1 MLINNLY
8 VLHNIILHFQHL
20 GGISWFFKEI
30 SIYNFRY
37 LNMYSF
43 KFTSYRSTDFKSFYE
58 SRFRFGTLFQNY
70 GLFPPTLILIISIV
84 ILNYYIFKT
93 FKNKLAKTLTL
104 ILSFVF
110 TLIKPMNSCQKL
122 LNICYLHQ
130 KISKIISQWV
140 WQIMKETLEMLYL

>member
-1 MLINNLY
+1 M
-8 VLHNIILHFQHL
+8 V
-20 GGISWFFKEI
+20 ISKEI

-58 SRFRFGTLFQNY
+58 SRFRFWHTIPKLRF
-70 GLFPPTLILIISIV
+70 ISTYAYTNHFYCYFK
-84 ILNYYIFKT
+84 LLYFKT

-140 WQIMKETLEMLYL
+140 WQIMKETPEMLYL